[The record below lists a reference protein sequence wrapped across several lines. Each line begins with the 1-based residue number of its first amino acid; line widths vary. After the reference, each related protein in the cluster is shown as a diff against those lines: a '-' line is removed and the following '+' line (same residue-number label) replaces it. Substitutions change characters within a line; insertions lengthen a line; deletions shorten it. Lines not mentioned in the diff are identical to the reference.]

1 MVVPSNGD
9 EFLKT
14 ISAPAAKS
22 LRARKEQINLDDST
36 IKTVKEAYYA
46 TTSFVDAQVGKVL
59 DKLKETGLDKNTIVI
74 FTSDH

>member
-9 EFLKT
+9 DFLKT

-36 IKTVKEAYYA
+36 IKTVKKHIML
-46 TTSFVDAQVGKVL
+46 QLVL
-59 DKLKETGLDKNTIVI
+59 LMLRLVKC
-74 FTSDH
+74 